1 MSDTI
6 IVTGTIDLDPAKRD
20 VFIEAAVA
28 CMAATRAEDGNEAY
42 VFSADVENPGR
53 FYVTEHWANQAAVDV
68 HMATPHL
75 AAFMGTMGAAGVTGA
90 SLTQW
95 TGGEP
100 TKLM

>member
-20 VFIEAAVA
+20 TFIEAAVA

-42 VFSADVENPGR
+42 SFSADVENPGR
-53 FYVTEHWANQAAVDV
+53 FYVTEQWASQAAIDT
-68 HMATPHL
+68 HMATDHL

-95 TGGEP
+95 NGAEAK
-100 TKLM
+100 KLM